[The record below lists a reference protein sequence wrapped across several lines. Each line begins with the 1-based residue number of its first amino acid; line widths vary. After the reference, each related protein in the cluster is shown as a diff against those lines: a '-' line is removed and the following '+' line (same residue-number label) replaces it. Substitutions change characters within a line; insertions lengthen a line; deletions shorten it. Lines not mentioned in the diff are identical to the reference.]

1 VRPIYL
7 DYNATTPLDP
17 RVFEAMQ
24 PYFLAEI
31 GNAGSRTH
39 LYGNRARDAVERS
52 RAEIAALP
60 RRRPEDVVFTSGA
73 TESNNLALFGLRS
86 HGVSTGRNH
95 VLATSIEHKSVL
107 GPLEKLGSSGFEVE
121 FLPVTAGGWVEPEEV
136 RRRLRPNTL
145 LVSMMHA
152 NNETGV
158 LQPVSEIAGLLA
170 DSPTLFHV
178 DAAQTFGKQVEE
190 LRQLDCDFLSIS
202 GHKIYGPAGVGA
214 LCIRRSR
221 LRWTAIEPL
230 MRGGGQE
237 RGLRPGTLPV
247 PLIVGL
253 GAAAELAAQEHEARN
268 THAAKLR
275 RQLLSALLAVPYRIN
290 GDLTRMQPHVL
301 NVSFLGVQSEALM
314 LALRYE
320 MAISNGSACSSS
332 SYSSSHVLRAMG
344 FSSDEIESS
353 VRISW
358 GPGVERIPVEILIEA
373 VMKLTC

>member
-1 VRPIYL
+1 
-7 DYNATTPLDP
+7 
-17 RVFEAMQ
+17 M
-24 PYFLAEI
+24 
-31 GNAGSRTH
+31 
-39 LYGNRARDAVERS
+39 
-52 RAEIAALP
+52 
-60 RRRPEDVVFTSGA
+60 
-73 TESNNLALFGLRS
+73 S
-86 HGVSTGRNH
+86 HGLSTGRNH
-95 VLATSIEHKSVL
+95 VLATRIEHKSVL
-107 GPLEKLGSSGFEVE
+107 EPLEKLRSSGFDVE
-121 FLPVTAGGWVEPEEV
+121 LLPVTPGGYVEPEAV
-136 RRRLRPNTL
+136 RECLRSDTL
-145 LVSMMHA
+145 VVSVMHA

-170 DSPTLFHV
+170 DSGALFHV

-190 LRQLDCDFLSIS
+190 LRQLDCDLISIS

-214 LCIRRSR
+214 LYIRRSR
-221 LRWTAIEPL
+221 LCRNAIEPL

-253 GAAAELAAQEHEARN
+253 GAAAELAGQDYESRT

-275 RQLLSALLAVPYRIN
+275 RQLLSALDVVAHRIN

-314 LALRYE
+314 LALRYV
-320 MAISNGSACSSS
+320 MAISNGSACSSFG
-332 SYSSSHVLRAMG
+332 YSSSHVLRAMG
-344 FSSDEIESS
+344 LSSDQIELS

-358 GPGVERIPVEILIEA
+358 GPGVERIPVESLIEA